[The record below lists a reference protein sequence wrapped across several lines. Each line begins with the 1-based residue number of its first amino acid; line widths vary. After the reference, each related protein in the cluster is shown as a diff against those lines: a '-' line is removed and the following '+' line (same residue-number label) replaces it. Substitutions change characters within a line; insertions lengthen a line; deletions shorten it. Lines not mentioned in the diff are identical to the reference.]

1 MASRLRSIFAGSGLL
16 AWRRARRD
24 AALVLVWTVLL
35 AVSAGVAVA
44 APRFLVDTVDDAAR
58 EAVAEAGT
66 NADLIATTDVGASQ
80 PNRAPTAPPS
90 EMGELADQLRDNLPP
105 GYASAYSDT
114 TITVLG
120 PRSVVDGDTALDIRV
135 GMLTPDITSAI
146 TVVDGTL
153 PEDVVPAEGEPLP
166 IVVSSAASSA
176 SQMSETKL
184 TVGTQFDLPASNLG
198 IDQPVPVVVAAI
210 VDAVD
215 ADAPLWIDLP
225 DLWTA
230 PNREYRG
237 GGLVAVIPLATPSVV
252 AALSESYSDPFKGTF
267 RMQLDPT
274 VFTGALVAQ
283 VSEEERAMRANVG
296 ELTSSISYPIVVSKS
311 FSDALEG
318 FAEQARAAVAQLSL
332 IIAGVLGVAATVLVL
347 TSRLLVLRRRPEL
360 ALERARGSSTLATV
374 VRTLPQSVVTT
385 ALAVAVVFVILPGP
399 LLSPAILAIVAAIGL
414 LAEPLNTLVL
424 TRSTRTARRAP
435 ANRQD
440 RAVIATRARTR
451 RIAIEVTVVA
461 LAGAALV
468 SFVARGLL
476 QNQTT
481 GIDPLLSAAPILVA
495 AAVTI
500 VVVRLYPL
508 PVRVIASLAQRSR
521 GIHGLMGSVRARR
534 AIAVLPLLALTIA
547 TGLAATNA
555 LLDDTVQSGQEA
567 ASWQQVGAD
576 LRITTEL
583 DDAQRDT
590 IATAPDVSSTTSFAT
605 LRESR
610 VELGTNIAI
619 VTALAIDEQYADVLA
634 GLPGEVNTSDFDE
647 LFGGAGA
654 DADAGAG
661 DGGGDGIP
669 ALVDSDVASRALNDT
684 IVMNVDQQN
693 VTLRIVGTFDA
704 PESGYLQA
712 PLVYVPFDALNTQLE
727 AQRGSPVVADTT
739 LALGSGVDD
748 AAASAG
754 VASGDIVSRA
764 TWLRDQRDG
773 SLVGGVQT
781 GITISTI
788 AVALFAVIG
797 LLATVAAGT
806 RERAR
811 TLSLLRTLG
820 TPSRFGWWLAL
831 SDLAPLVIAALLGG
845 VIAGGVV
852 AAVLF
857 PSLGISAL
865 TGAAESTPL
874 VVAAS
879 SIVPIILGGVALVLV
894 AIIAEVLM
902 HRRDRLNEVLRVGET
917 V

>member
-24 AALVLVWTVLL
+24 LALVLVWTVLL
-35 AVSAGVAVA
+35 VVSAGVAVA
-44 APRFLVDTVDDAAR
+44 APRFLVDTVDDGAR
-58 EAVAEAGT
+58 EGVAAAGA
-66 NADLIATTDVGASQ
+66 NADLIVTTDVGAEQ
-80 PNRAPTAPPS
+80 DGRAPTAPPA
-90 EMGELADQLRDNLPP
+90 EMGELANTLRGNLPP
-105 GYASAYSDT
+105 GLSRAYSDT
-114 TITVLG
+114 TVTVLG
-120 PRSVVDGDTALDIRV
+120 PRSVVPDVPAPEGELALDVRV
-135 GMLTPDITSAI
+135 GMLTPDIVDGI
-146 TVVDGTL
+146 TVVEGAVPD
-153 PEDVVPAEGEPLP
+153 DVTPAEGEPLP
-166 IVVSSAASSA
+166 IMVSAAASSA
-176 SQMSETKL
+176 SGMS
-184 TVGTQFDLPASNLG
+184 VGTEFILPVSVLG
-198 IDQPVPVVVAAI
+198 IEQPVPVVIVAV

-215 ADAPLWIDLP
+215 ANSPLWIDLP

-237 GGLVAVIPLATPSVV
+237 GGLVSVIPLATPAVV
-252 AALSESYSDPFKGTF
+252 DALSEIYTDPFKGTF
-267 RMQLDPT
+267 RMRLDPS

-296 ELTSSISYPIVVSKS
+296 ELTSSISYPLVVSKS

-399 LLSPAILAIVAAIGL
+399 LLSPAILAIVVAIGL
-414 LAEPLNTLVL
+414 LAEPINTLVL
-424 TRSTRTARRAP
+424 TRTTRTARRAP

-461 LAGAALV
+461 LAAAALV

-476 QNQTT
+476 QGQTT
-481 GIDPLLSAAPILVA
+481 GIDPLLSAAPLLVA

-500 VVVRLYPL
+500 VVVRIYPL
-508 PVRVIASLAQRSR
+508 PVRAIASLLQRSR
-521 GIHGLMGSVRARR
+521 GIHGLIGGVRARR

-555 LLDDTVQSGQEA
+555 LLDDTVQSGQET

-583 DDAQRDT
+583 DDAQWASLAD
-590 IATAPDVSSTTSFAT
+590 AAGVSSTSSFAT

-619 VTALAIDEQYADVLA
+619 VTALAIDEQYADVLS
-634 GLPGEVNTSDFDE
+634 GLPENVDTSEFDE
-647 LFGGAGA
+647 LFA
-654 DADAGAG
+654 
-661 DGGGDGIP
+661 GGGEAPADGEGIP
-669 ALVDSDVASRALNDT
+669 ALLDSNVASRALNDT

-704 PESGYLQA
+704 PASGYLQA
-712 PLVYVPFDALNTQLE
+712 PLVYVPLEALNAQLE
-727 AQRGSPVVADTT
+727 AQLGSPVVADTT

-748 AAASAG
+748 AAARAG

-781 GITISTI
+781 GITVSTI

-831 SDLAPLVIAALLGG
+831 SDLAPLVISAILGG
-845 VIAGGVV
+845 ILAGGVV

-857 PSLGISAL
+857 PALGIGAL
-865 TGAAESTPL
+865 TGAVDSTPL
-874 VVAAS
+874 VVTAS
-879 SIVPIILGGVALVLV
+879 SIVPIILGGGALVLV
-894 AIIAEVLM
+894 AIVAEVLM
-902 HRRDRLNEVLRVGET
+902 HRRDRLSEVLRVGET

>member
-1 MASRLRSIFAGSGLL
+1 MARRLRSIFAGSALL

-24 AALVLVWTVLL
+24 LALVLVWTVLL
-35 AVSAGVAVA
+35 LVSAGVAVA
-44 APRFLVDTVDDAAR
+44 APRFLVDTVDDGAR
-58 EAVAEAGT
+58 EGVAAAGA
-66 NADLIATTDVGASQ
+66 NADLIAKTDVGASQ
-80 PNRAPTAPPS
+80 PNRAPTAPPA

-105 GYASAYSDT
+105 GFARAYSGT

-120 PRSVVDGDTALDIRV
+120 PRSVVDDVPVSDGELALDVRV
-135 GMLTPDITSAI
+135 SMLTPDIVDGI

-153 PEDVVPAEGEPLP
+153 PDDVVPAAGEPLP
-166 IVVSSAASSA
+166 IVVSSAASSE
-176 SQMSETKL
+176 SQMG
-184 TVGTQFDLPASNLG
+184 VGAEFILPVSVLG
-198 IDQPVPVVVAAI
+198 IDELVPVEIVAI
-210 VDAVD
+210 VDAVEEGS
-215 ADAPLWIDLP
+215 PLWRDLP

-237 GGLVAVIPLATPSVV
+237 AGLVAVVPLATPAVV
-252 AALSESYSDPFKGTF
+252 DRLSQIYSDPFVGTF
-267 RMQLDPT
+267 RMRLDPT
-274 VFTGALVAQ
+274 VFTGDLVAQ

-296 ELTSSISYPIVVSKS
+296 ELTSSIPYPIVVSKS

-332 IIAGVLGVAATVLVL
+332 IIAGVLGVAGTVLVL

-399 LLSPAILAIVAAIGL
+399 LLSPGILAIVVAIGL

-619 VTALAIDEQYADVLA
+619 VTALAVDDEYANVLA
-634 GLPGEVNTSDFDE
+634 GLPGQVNTSEFDE
-647 LFGGAGA
+647 LFVGA
-654 DADAGAG
+654 DAGEG
-661 DGGGDGIP
+661 NGGGDGIP

-684 IVMNVDQQN
+684 VVMNVDQQN

-712 PLVYVPFDALNTQLE
+712 PLVYVPLDALNTQLE

-831 SDLAPLVIAALLGG
+831 SDLAPLVIAAILGG

-865 TGAAESTPL
+865 TGAVDSTPL
-874 VVAAS
+874 VVTAS

-894 AIIAEVLM
+894 AIVAEVLM
-902 HRRDRLNEVLRVGET
+902 HRRDRLSEVLRVGET